1 MSIKHDK
8 NNNNFNEED
17 EDSLNKLNINEEYAE
32 RFKHNEKR
40 KEMEKN
46 RIKYGNNFRKK
57 FDNEDKEN
65 EEELS
70 PEESEDSE
78 GELDNEIVRDKFIN
92 TLLELKDEKES
103 KKLIENKTPIFTD
116 EDFKQK
122 REKIHKKEKNEKIEY
137 GIKDALL
144 DNNEDEEES
153 NNNNDNKNKS
163 SDSENNIYSV
173 NYKPK
178 KIEEDETEKNEFISA
193 ANKELNDSEN
203 SDNENN
209 EDFFDNG
216 LLIKKKTYKDTF
228 IDINEEED
236 TDNKKE
242 KENKNETPEEAEEK
256 IAKMT
261 LSEALKKSK
270 IKTKNVNMNLL
281 EQIWGDDKKLSKNE
295 RFLRNYILSEGW
307 LDKNTTGLNK
317 NLLLIDKE
325 DEENEDK
332 FDAFENKY
340 NHRYEEEGGAN
351 ITTYQRNID
360 SYRHKDDTRAIKRKE
375 HEKRKEEEKK
385 KFKEELK
392 TKKLKQAEE
401 IKNKINKLEKIAGT
415 EKIGEL
421 LEEFEN
427 KDFNMDEFD
436 QKMNEIFDKE
446 YYNKELDDEEIEK
459 FDAKQE
465 RHLKLEEKEE
475 NENNDENENNNE
487 NIDNNDYDNYNNED
501 ELWFYCDSCKKPL
514 KEGKIK
520 YECKTCEDYTL
531 CKKCYKKMG
540 HEHQMKKNIVPAGCV
555 PPENAQE
562 LIEKVENEAENKI
575 LKCSKC
581 QKLIVENRYY
591 ICNEE
596 SCKNLKF
603 CKTCRGLGKHI
614 HDHKLYK
621 FIIKENEESDNE
633 ENKKTKK
640 EKLQE
645 LIDEKAN
652 YTIDDV
658 IDGQLG
664 TKFHYTKVIKED
676 SGLTDD
682 MLLLLDDKI
691 LNKYLPLKK
700 ITAYNNY
707 KMPEYKKKI
716 MLNRLEKLVNKKK
729 KELAN
734 EYEAKYKNE
743 KENEKLLLG
752 QKTKGEHNNE
762 ENIKEKEKEKEKKD
776 KYKNKHK
783 KNKNEKNKNEINEKH
798 NQKLST
804 EEYKKQKRLETYGI
818 TE

>member
-1 MSIKHDK
+1 MSTKHDK
-8 NNNNFNEED
+8 HNKNKEEED
-17 EDSLNKLNINEEYAE
+17 SDSINNLNINEEFAE

-46 RIKYGNNFRKK
+46 KNKYGTTFRKK
-57 FDNEDKEN
+57 IEKEN
-65 EEELS
+65 SDSDGDQS

-92 TLLELKDEKES
+92 TLLELKDEKET
-103 KKLIENKTPIFTD
+103 KKLMENKTPIFTD
-116 EDFKQK
+116 DDFKQK
-122 REKIHKKEKNEKIEY
+122 REKIHKKEENEKINY

-144 DNNEDEEES
+144 DNKNDGSENEDNDS
-153 NNNNDNKNKS
+153 N
-163 SDSENNIYSV
+163 SENNVYSV

-178 KIEEDETEKNEFISA
+178 KIEEDQTEKNAFISA
-193 ANKELNDSEN
+193 ANKDENESDN
-203 SDNENN
+203 SDENDDK
-209 EDFFDNG
+209 DFFDNG
-216 LLIKKKTYKDTF
+216 LLLKKKTNKDTF
-228 IDINEEED
+228 VDLDND
-236 TDNKKE
+236 KDNKE
-242 KENKNETPEEAEEK
+242 ESENKNETPEEAEEK

-281 EQIWGDDKKLSKNE
+281 EQIWGDDKKLSKDE

-360 SYRHKDDTRAIKRKE
+360 SYRHKDDTRATKRKE
-375 HEKRKEEEKK
+375 HDKRKEEEKK

-401 IKNKINKLEKIAGT
+401 IKEKINKLERIAGT

-436 QKMNEIFDKE
+436 QKMNDIFNKE
-446 YYNKELDDEEIEK
+446 YYNQELDEEEMEK

-475 NENNDENENNNE
+475 ENEDKNENNNE
-487 NIDNNDYDNYNNED
+487 ENDND

-531 CKKCYKKMG
+531 CKKCYKSKG
-540 HEHQMKKNIVPAGCV
+540 HEHQMKKDIVPAGCN
-555 PPENAQE
+555 PPENAEE
-562 LIEKVENEAENKI
+562 LIKKVENENETNI
-575 LKCSKC
+575 LKCSRC
-581 QKLIVENRYY
+581 QKIIVENKYY

-596 SCKNLKF
+596 SCANLKY
-603 CKTCRGLGKHI
+603 CMTCRGLGKNI
-614 HDHKLYK
+614 HDHKLHK
-621 FIIKENEESDNE
+621 FIIKENEESDDE
-633 ENKKTKK
+633 QNKKTNT
-640 EKLQE
+640 EKLQA

-652 YTIDDV
+652 YNIDDV
-658 IDGQLG
+658 IDGELG
-664 TKFHYTKVIKED
+664 TKFHYTKVPKED

-682 MLLLLDDKI
+682 MLLLLDDKV

-700 ITAYNNY
+700 ITAYNDY
-707 KMPEYKKKI
+707 KLPSFKKKA

-729 KELAN
+729 KELAQD
-734 EYEAKYKNE
+734 YEDKYQNE
-743 KENEKLLLG
+743 KENEKLLIG
-752 QKTKGEHNNE
+752 HKTKGEHEEEDNDKNNK
-762 ENIKEKEKEKEKKD
+762 IKEKNKDKD
-776 KYKNKHK
+776 KYKNKDKHNK
-783 KNKNEKNKNEINEKH
+783 NNKNKGENNDGNHK
-798 NQKLST
+798 QKLSRD
-804 EEYKKQKRLETYGI
+804 EFKKQKRLETYGI
-818 TE
+818 SE

>member
-1 MSIKHDK
+1 MSHKHDK
-8 NNNNFNEED
+8 HNTNEVED
-17 EDSLNKLNINEEYAE
+17 EDSINKLNINEEYAE

-46 RIKYGNNFRKK
+46 RNKYGTTFRKNY
-57 FDNEDKEN
+57 DNDNGDESEGEN
-65 EEELS
+65 S

-92 TLLELKDEKES
+92 TLLELKDEKET
-103 KKLIENKTPIFTD
+103 KKLIENKNPIFTD
-116 EDFKQK
+116 DDFKQK
-122 REKIHKKEKNEKIEY
+122 REKIHTKEERDKIEY

-144 DNNEDEEES
+144 DNN
-153 NNNNDNKNKS
+153 NDNLENENN

-178 KIEEDETEKNEFISA
+178 KIEEDQTEKNEFISA
-193 ANKELNDSEN
+193 ANKEEDN
-203 SDNENN
+203 SDDNN
-209 EDFFDNG
+209 DDFFDNG
-216 LLIKKKTYKDTF
+216 LLIKKKANKDSF
-228 IDINEEED
+228 IDLDEDKNNDKEEKD
-236 TDNKKE
+236 
-242 KENKNETPEEAEEK
+242 KNETPEEAEEK

-270 IKTKNVNMNLL
+270 IKTKNVNMDLL
-281 EQIWGDDKKLSKNE
+281 EQIWGDDKKMSKDE

-307 LDKNTTGLNK
+307 LDKSTTGLNK

-325 DEENEDK
+325 DEENEDR
-332 FDAFENKY
+332 FDDFENKY
-340 NHRYEEEGGAN
+340 NHRFEEEGGAN

-401 IKNKINKLEKIAGT
+401 IKEKINKLERIAGT

-436 QKMNEIFDKE
+436 QKMNEIFNKE
-446 YYNKELDDEEIEK
+446 YYNKELDDEEMEK

-465 RHLKLEEKEE
+465 RHLQLEEKEE
-475 NENNDENENNNE
+475 EQNNEENNEENGNEEDNENQ
-487 NIDNNDYDNYNNED
+487 
-501 ELWFYCDSCKKPL
+501 LWFYCDSCKKPL

-531 CKKCYKKMG
+531 CKKCYKKIG
-540 HEHQMKKNIVPAGCV
+540 HEHSMKKDIVPAGCN

-562 LIEKVENEAENKI
+562 LIEKVENEQEDNI

-581 QKLIVENRYY
+581 HKIIVENRYY

-596 SCKNLKF
+596 TCKDLKF
-603 CKTCRGLGKHI
+603 CKTCRGLGKSI
-614 HDHKLYK
+614 HEHKLVK
-621 FIIKENEESDNE
+621 FIIENKESDNE
-633 ENKKTKK
+633 DDGKTKK
-640 EKLQE
+640 EKLAE

-658 IDGQLG
+658 IDGEIG
-664 TKFHYTKVIKED
+664 TKFHYTKVDKED

-700 ITAYNNY
+700 ITAYNDY
-707 KMPEYKKKI
+707 KMPDYKKKI

-734 EYEAKYKNE
+734 EYEAKYQNE
-743 KENEKLLLG
+743 KENEKFLIG
-752 QKTKGEHNNE
+752 QKTKGDHKDEKNE
-762 ENIKEKEKEKEKKD
+762 NKNTNKD
-776 KYKNKHK
+776 KYKNKFK
-783 KNKNEKNKNEINEKH
+783 KNKKIKNKNDGNNEGKPK
-798 NQKLST
+798 QKLSRD
-804 EEYKKQKRLETYGI
+804 EFKKQKRLETYGI
-818 TE
+818 NE

>member
-1 MSIKHDK
+1 MSQKHDK
-8 NNNNFNEED
+8 HKTNEEED
-17 EDSLNKLNINEEYAE
+17 EDSMNKLNINEEYAE
-32 RFKHNEKR
+32 RFKYNEKR

-46 RIKYGNNFRKK
+46 RNKYGTNFRKN
-57 FDNEDKEN
+57 FDNDNESGESGGEN
-65 EEELS
+65 S

-92 TLLELKDEKES
+92 TLLELKDEKET
-103 KKLIENKTPIFTD
+103 KKLIENKNPIFTD
-116 EDFKQK
+116 DDFKQK
-122 REKIHKKEKNEKIEY
+122 REKIHKKEENEKIEY

-144 DNNEDEEES
+144 DNN
-153 NNNNDNKNKS
+153 NDNSENKNENN

-178 KIEEDETEKNEFISA
+178 KIEEDQTEKNEFISA
-193 ANKELNDSEN
+193 ANKEDNDSEN
-203 SDNENN
+203 SDENGD
-209 EDFFDNG
+209 DFFDNG
-216 LLIKKKTYKDTF
+216 LLIKKKVNKDTF
-228 IDINEEED
+228 VELDEEK
-236 TDNKKE
+236 DNKE
-242 KENKNETPEEAEEK
+242 ETNKNETPEEAEEK

-270 IKTKNVNMNLL
+270 IKTKNVNMDLL

-332 FDAFENKY
+332 FDEFENKY
-340 NHRYEEEGGAN
+340 NHRFEEEGGAN

-360 SYRHKDDTRAIKRKE
+360 SYRHKDDTRAVKRKE

-401 IKNKINKLEKIAGT
+401 IKEKINKLERIAGT

-436 QKMNEIFDKE
+436 QKMNDIFNKE
-446 YYNKELDDEEIEK
+446 YYNKELDDEEMEK
-459 FDAKQE
+459 FNAKQE
-465 RHLKLEEKEE
+465 RHLQLEEKEE
-475 NENNDENENNNE
+475 EQNNEENENDNNNEEENNE
-487 NIDNNDYDNYNNED
+487 N

-531 CKKCYKKMG
+531 CKKCFKKIG
-540 HEHQMKKNIVPAGCV
+540 HEHKMKKDIVPAGCN

-562 LIEKVENEAENKI
+562 LIEKVEKEQEDNI
-575 LKCSKC
+575 LKCSNCHKI
-581 QKLIVENRYY
+581 IVENRYY

-596 SCKNLKF
+596 TCKDLKF
-603 CKTCRGLGKHI
+603 CKTCRGLGKSI
-614 HDHKLYK
+614 HEHKLIKY
-621 FIIKENEESDNE
+621 IIENEENENEE
-633 ENKKTKK
+633 ENKKSKK
-640 EKLQE
+640 EKLTE

-658 IDGQLG
+658 IDGEIG
-664 TKFHYTKVIKED
+664 TKFHYTKVAKED

-700 ITAYNNY
+700 ITAYSDY

-734 EYEAKYKNE
+734 EYEIKNQNE
-743 KENEKLLLG
+743 KENEKFLIG
-752 QKTKGEHNNE
+752 QKTKGEHNDEKNE
-762 ENIKEKEKEKEKKD
+762 NKDKD
-776 KYKNKHK
+776 KYNNKYKNNKNN
-783 KNKNEKNKNEINEKH
+783 KNKNDNNKGKPKE
-798 NQKLST
+798 KLSRD
-804 EEYKKQKRLETYGI
+804 EFKKQKRLETYGI
-818 TE
+818 TENNI